1 MLKSLIWSVALIG
14 ETSLALAQG
23 TTYEA
28 PRAHHRHHHLT
39 ADGRCDGI
47 SYGNGERSCGTASGG
62 PVGGSA
68 GRN

>member
-1 MLKSLIWSVALIG
+1 MLKSLLLSAALIG
-14 ETSLALAQG
+14 ETSFVLAQ
-23 TTYEA
+23 TTPYSV
-28 PRAHHRHHHLT
+28 PRAHHRHHIT